1 MALIYTHKKTKRV
14 EYIFNLVLNQL
25 LGLEYSL
32 TTDKEVF
39 HNYEGVKFSY
49 STSPLG
55 SELFFGSV
63 DLLFETGIK
72 TQEFNFIDFEGNK
85 AFYLVYEKASVF
97 PFDPFAASFFLVS
110 RFEEYLPHREDEH
123 NRCRAQESCAF
134 KNGFLHKPL
143 VNIWSQKIRG
153 VLTKRFPELKLKE
166 KQYQFI
172 PTIDVDAAFAYRL
185 KGFFR
190 TTGGYIRAL
199 LKMDF
204 AEILE
209 RTNVLAGLEPD
220 PFDTFAY
227 QLELHKKQRLNPIY
241 FFLLADYGVNDKNI
255 PHYNRQFQVLIKS
268 IADYADIGIHPSYA
282 SFQYPAKLKA
292 EVQRLSAIV
301 NKEIINSRQH
311 FLRLVLPTTYRKL
324 ISLDIM
330 NDFSMGYAS
339 EPGFRAG
346 ICTPFYFYDLDLESE
361 TKLLLHPFTVM
372 DGTLR
377 DYHGHSTEE
386 AIEIIK
392 SLIDEVKAV
401 NGTFISLWHNDSL
414 SNAHRWSGWRK
425 VYEELITYAIAK

>member
-1 MALIYTHKKTKRV
+1 MTLIYTHKKTKRV

-25 LGLEYSL
+25 LGLEYNL

-39 HNYEGVKFSY
+39 LNFEGVKFSY

-55 SELFFGSV
+55 TELFFGAV

-72 TQEFNFIDFEGNK
+72 TQEFSFIDFDGDK

-123 NRCRAQESCAF
+123 NRFRAQESCAF
-134 KNGFLHKPL
+134 KNDFLHKPL
-143 VNIWSQKIRG
+143 VNIWSQKIRE
-153 VLTKRFPELKLKE
+153 VLTKKFPELKLKE

-190 TTGGYIRAL
+190 TAGGYMRAL

-209 RTNVLAGLEPD
+209 RTRVLAGLEPD

-227 QLELHKKQRLNPIY
+227 QLELHKKQKLNPIY

-255 PHYNRQFQVLIKS
+255 PHYNRKFQVLIKF
-268 IADYADIGIHPSYA
+268 IADYADIGIHPSYG

-311 FLRLVLPTTYRKL
+311 FLRVVLPTTYRTL
-324 ISLDIM
+324 ISLDIT

-346 ICTPFYFYDLDLESE
+346 ICSPFYFYDLDLESE

-377 DYHGHSTEE
+377 DYQDHSTEE
-386 AIEIIK
+386 AIKIIK

-414 SNAHRWSGWRK
+414 SNAHRWSGWRN
-425 VYEELITYAIAK
+425 VYEELVAYARSR